1 MEENKNIIENQSE
14 ESSIDFVAIWKA
26 ILKHRKLY
34 YKVLP
39 VTFIIMCIYT
49 LSLPNYYKCVV
60 TLAPEMGGK
69 GGSGS
74 GLAALASSFG
84 VNIGGGNAA
93 GGRGRPR
100 IAASAAPRRRRRS
113 AEQEKVN
120 RKRKRASSEGS
131 SFCHSI
137 RFFSLVLTASRSL
150 QVSRGI
156 RRSISSS
163 RIDWSGSRIVR

>member
-39 VTFIIMCIYT
+39 VTFIFMCIYT

-74 GLAALASSFG
+74 GRWVRAVVVVAWPLLPAAL
-84 VNIGGGNAA
+84 V
-93 GGRGRPR
+93 
-100 IAASAAPRRRRRS
+100 
-113 AEQEKVN
+113 
-120 RKRKRASSEGS
+120 
-131 SFCHSI
+131 
-137 RFFSLVLTASRSL
+137 
-150 QVSRGI
+150 
-156 RRSISSS
+156 
-163 RIDWSGSRIVR
+163 